1 MSWDDFALAFFSLDI
16 LRVCKDINLRGMAV
30 LFVTHDRAL
39 LEHHPEARVL
49 ELDEGVIVRDTAAD
63 SAA

>member
-1 MSWDDFALAFFSLDI
+1 VSLDI

-39 LEHHPEARVL
+39 LEHHPGARIL
-49 ELDEGVIVRDTAAD
+49 ELDDGAIVRDTASD
-63 SAA
+63 PAA

>member
-1 MSWDDFALAFFSLDI
+1 
-16 LRVCKDINLRGMAV
+16 MAV

-49 ELDEGVIVRDTAAD
+49 ELDDGAIVRDTAAD